1 MVSIFFIPGWKE
13 RGRGVRAVLSCK
25 VCVFVN
31 ISRYGFVIIGY
42 SHRWAVLHVFFVFL
56 SKT

>member
-1 MVSIFFIPGWKE
+1 VCSNVP
-13 RGRGVRAVLSCK
+13 VLE

-42 SHRWAVLHVFFVFL
+42 SHRWAVLHVFFVLFF
-56 SKT
+56 KQNVAVNAD